1 MSNSVAKPLSFTS
14 FGTTFDNVE
23 ISVQEAFEE
32 ANLNYK
38 VDAQPLVRVPQN
50 VLDALV
56 EGTPTIWQPTPNDII
71 RSHKA
76 TYRDDHNRTLGI
88 VGRDYGIVQNAK
100 AFEFLDFI
108 SECSGH
114 NPQIVSAGALG
125 YGERMFICAQ
135 LGEDSFLNPNDAV
148 KNYVVF
154 TNAHD
159 GTGAVMCFFTPIR
172 VVCQN
177 TLNMAIKSC
186 PNKVVFKH
194 TKHVE
199 KRLDWEIAA
208 NREKAKE
215 VFSKS
220 VKFSEEFLNNMFML
234 KEQKVDTAFVNDFT
248 AEMFLNPA
256 QMKLLRQANGEFDKV
271 DEISTRAKNQIN
283 ALRDA
288 IANGIGQEQNRS
300 TKLWLLNGV
309 TTFLHNTKE
318 YKSAQDEF
326 RSIIEG
332 DALKKTQRAYDL
344 LTKVA

>member
-1 MSNSVAKPLSFTS
+1 MAKDARPLSFTS
-14 FGTTFDNVE
+14 FGTTFDNAE
-23 ISVQEAFEE
+23 ISVQEAFEQ
-32 ANLNYK
+32 ARLDYN
-38 VDAQPLVRVPQN
+38 VVAQPLVRVPQN
-50 VLDALV
+50 VLDALI
-56 EGTPTIWQPTPNDII
+56 EGTPTLWSPTKNDII
-71 RSHKA
+71 TSHKA
-76 TYRDDHNRTLGI
+76 TLRDDVNKTLGV
-88 VGRDYGIVQNAK
+88 VGRDYGIVQNTK

-108 SECSGH
+108 AECSGH
-114 NPQIVSAGALG
+114 APQIVSAGALG
-125 YGERMFICAQ
+125 FGERMFITAQ

-154 TNAHD
+154 TNSHD

-186 PNKVVFKH
+186 PNKVIFKH
-194 TKHVE
+194 TKHVST
-199 KRLDWEIAA
+199 RLDWEIAA

-220 VKFSEEFLNNMFML
+220 VKFSEQFLDKMMLL
-234 KEQKVDTAFVNDFT
+234 KEQSVDTAYVNDFT
-248 AEMFLNPA
+248 AQMYLSPA
-256 QMKLLRQANGEFDKV
+256 QMTLLKQANGEMDKV
-271 DEISTRAKNQIN
+271 EEISTRAKNQIN

-288 IANGIGQEQNRS
+288 IANGVGQDQNRS

-309 TTFLHNTKE
+309 TTFLHNERT
-318 YKSAQDEF
+318 YKSAEDEF
-326 RSIIEG
+326 RSMIEG

>member
-1 MSNSVAKPLSFTS
+1 MAKEERQLSFTS
-14 FGTTFDNVE
+14 FGTVFNNAE
-23 ISVQEAFEE
+23 ISVQEAFEQ
-32 ANLNYK
+32 ARLDYN
-38 VDAQPLVRVPQN
+38 VVAQPLVRVPQN
-50 VLDALV
+50 VLDALI

-71 RSHKA
+71 TSHKA
-76 TYRDDHNRTLGI
+76 TLRDDVNKTLGV

-108 SECSGH
+108 AECSGH
-114 NPQIVSAGALG
+114 KPQIVSAGALG

-135 LGEDSFLNPNDAV
+135 LGEDSYLNPNDAI

-159 GTGAVMCFFTPIR
+159 GTGAVLCFFTPIR

-220 VKFSEEFLNNMFML
+220 VKFSEEFLNNMMML
-234 KEQKVDTAFVNDFT
+234 KEQRVDSAFVNDFT
-248 AEMFLNPA
+248 AQMYLNSA
-256 QMKLLRQANGEFDKV
+256 QMELLKKANGEMDKV

-288 IANGIGQEQNRS
+288 IANGVGQDQNRG
-300 TKLWLLNGV
+300 TKVWLLNGV
-309 TTFLHNTKE
+309 TTFLHNERT
-318 YKSAQDEF
+318 YKSAEDEF
-326 RSIIEG
+326 RSMLEG

>member
-1 MSNSVAKPLSFTS
+1 MAKDARPLSFTS
-14 FGTTFDNVE
+14 FGTTFDNE
-23 ISVQEAFEE
+23 TISVQEAFEQ
-32 ANLNYK
+32 ARLDYN
-38 VDAQPLVRVPQN
+38 VSAQPLVRVPQN

-56 EGTPTIWQPTPNDII
+56 SGQPTLWTPTKNDII
-71 RSHKA
+71 TSHKA
-76 TYRDDHNRTLGI
+76 TLREDHNHTLGI
-88 VGRDYGIVQNAK
+88 VGKDYGIVQNTK

-108 SECSGH
+108 EECAGH
-114 NPQIVSAGALG
+114 APKIVSAGALG
-125 YGERMFICAQ
+125 YGERMFITAQ
-135 LGEDSFLNPNDAV
+135 LGEDAYLNPNDAI

-154 TNAHD
+154 TNSHD
-159 GTGAVMCFFTPIR
+159 GTGAVMCFLTPVR

-177 TLNMAIKSC
+177 TLNMAIKTC
-186 PNKVVFKH
+186 PNKIIFKH

-220 VKFSEEFLNNMFML
+220 VKFSEEFLNQMMML
-234 KEQKVDTAFVNDFT
+234 KEQRVDTAFVDDFT
-248 AEMFLNPA
+248 AQMYLSPA

-288 IANGIGQEQNRS
+288 IANGVGQDQNRG
-300 TKLWLLNGV
+300 TKVWLLNGV
-309 TTFLHNTKE
+309 TTFLHNERT
-318 YKSAQDEF
+318 YKSAEDEF
-326 RSIIEG
+326 RSMIEG

>member
-1 MSNSVAKPLSFTS
+1 MATTARPLSFTS
-14 FGTTFDNVE
+14 FGTIFDNAE
-23 ISVQEAFEE
+23 ISVQEAFEQ
-32 ANLNYK
+32 AQLDYN
-38 VDAQPLVRVPQN
+38 VVAQPLVRVPQN
-50 VLDALV
+50 VLDALI
-56 EGTPTIWQPTPNDII
+56 EGAPTLWTPTKNDII
-71 RSHKA
+71 TSHKA
-76 TYRDDHNRTLGI
+76 TLRDDANRTLGV
-88 VGRDYGIVQNAK
+88 VGKDYGIVQNTK

-108 SECSGH
+108 AECSGH
-114 NPQIVSAGALG
+114 SPKIVSAGALG
-125 YGERMFICAQ
+125 YGERMFITAQ
-135 LGEDSFLNPNDAV
+135 LGEDSYLNPNDSI

-186 PNKVVFKH
+186 PNKVIFKH

-199 KRLDWEIAA
+199 HRLDWEIAA

-220 VKFSEEFLNNMFML
+220 VKFSEEFLDKMMML
-234 KEQKVDTAFVNDFT
+234 KEQKVDSAFVNDFT
-248 AEMFLNPA
+248 AQMYLSPA
-256 QMKLLRQANGEFDKV
+256 QMTLLRQANGEMDKV

-283 ALRDA
+283 ALRTA
-288 IANGIGQEQNRS
+288 IESGVGQNENRS

-309 TTFLHNTKE
+309 TTFLHNDRT
-318 YKSAQDEF
+318 YKSVEDEF
-326 RSIIEG
+326 KSMLEG

>member
-1 MSNSVAKPLSFTS
+1 MAKEARQLSFTS
-14 FGTTFDNVE
+14 FGTVFNNAE
-23 ISVQEAFEE
+23 ISVQEAFEQ
-32 ANLNYK
+32 ARLDYN
-38 VDAQPLVRVPQN
+38 VVAQPLVRVPQN
-50 VLDALV
+50 VLDALI

-71 RSHKA
+71 TSHKA
-76 TYRDDHNRTLGI
+76 TLRDDVNKTLGV

-108 SECSGH
+108 AECSGH
-114 NPQIVSAGALG
+114 KPQIVSAGALG

-135 LGEDSFLNPNDAV
+135 LGEDSYLNPNDAI

-159 GTGAVMCFFTPIR
+159 GTGAVLCFFTPIR

-220 VKFSEEFLNNMFML
+220 VKFSEEFLNNMMML
-234 KEQKVDTAFVNDFT
+234 KEQRVDSAFVNDFT
-248 AEMFLNPA
+248 AQMYLNSA
-256 QMKLLRQANGEFDKV
+256 QMELLKKANGEMDKV

-288 IANGIGQEQNRS
+288 IANGVGQDQNRG
-300 TKLWLLNGV
+300 TKVWLLNGV
-309 TTFLHNTKE
+309 TTFLHNERT
-318 YKSAQDEF
+318 YKSAEDEF
-326 RSIIEG
+326 RSMLEG

>member
-1 MSNSVAKPLSFTS
+1 MSKVARPLSFTS
-14 FGTTFDNVE
+14 FGTIFNNAE

-32 ANLNYK
+32 ANLNYN
-38 VDAQPLVRVPQN
+38 VDAQPLVRVPQS
-50 VLDALV
+50 VLDALI
-56 EGTPTIWQPTPNDII
+56 EGSPTLWTPTKNDII
-71 RSHKA
+71 TSHKA
-76 TYRDDHNRTLGI
+76 TFRDDYNRTLGV
-88 VGRDYGIVQNAK
+88 VGRDYGIVQNVK

-108 SECSGH
+108 AECSGH
-114 NPQIVSAGALG
+114 TPQIVSAGALG

-135 LGEDSFLNPNDAV
+135 LGEDSFLNPNDAI

-199 KRLDWEIAA
+199 RRLDWEIAA

-220 VKFSEEFLNNMFML
+220 VKFSEEFINNMLML
-234 KEQKVDTAFVNDFT
+234 KEQKVTTDYINDFT
-248 AEMFLNPA
+248 AQMYLSPA
-256 QMKLLRQANGEFDKV
+256 QMKLLKQANGEFDKV

-288 IANGIGQEQNRS
+288 IDNGVGQEQNRG
-300 TKLWLLNGV
+300 TKVWLLNGV
-309 TTFLHNTKE
+309 TTFLHNTRE
-318 YKSAQDEF
+318 YKSAEDEF

-332 DALKKTQRAYDL
+332 DALKKTQKAFDL

>member
-1 MSNSVAKPLSFTS
+1 MATTAKPLSFTS
-14 FGTTFDNVE
+14 FGTIFNNTE

-32 ANLNYK
+32 ANLDYK

-56 EGTPTIWQPTPNDII
+56 EGTPTLWTPTKNDII
-71 RSHKA
+71 TSHKA
-76 TYRDDHNRTLGI
+76 TFRDDVNHTLGV
-88 VGRDYGIVQNAK
+88 VGRDYGIVQNTK

-108 SECSGH
+108 AECSGH
-114 NPQIVSAGALG
+114 KPQIVSAGALG

-135 LGEDSFLNPNDAV
+135 LGEDSYLNPNDAI

-159 GTGAVMCFFTPIR
+159 GTGAVLCFFTPIR

-220 VKFSEEFLNNMFML
+220 VKFSEEFLNNMMML
-234 KEQKVDTAFVNDFT
+234 KEQKVDSAFVNDFT
-248 AEMFLNPA
+248 AQMYLNSA
-256 QMKLLRQANGEFDKV
+256 QMKLLRQANGEMDKV

-283 ALRDA
+283 ALRNA
-288 IANGIGQEQNRS
+288 IDNGVGQNENRS

-309 TTFLHNTKE
+309 TTFLHNERT
-318 YKSAQDEF
+318 YKSVEDEF
-326 RSIIEG
+326 KSMLEG